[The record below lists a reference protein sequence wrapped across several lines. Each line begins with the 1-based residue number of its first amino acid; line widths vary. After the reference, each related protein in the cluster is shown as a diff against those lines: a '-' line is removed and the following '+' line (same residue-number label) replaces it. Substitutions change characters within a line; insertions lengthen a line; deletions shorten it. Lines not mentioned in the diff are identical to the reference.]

1 LVIVLSLCG
10 GAILITPYGAGL
22 AKFPFEVASSLP
34 VSVANIYE
42 WLPIPF
48 DGASGKLFLA
58 CLLGFFVFQVIYR
71 FKWRLEDLILFLFA
85 AIVACIHRRFLLIFV
100 PVFTPLLATILA
112 RWVPRYNRSKDR
124 YILNT
129 ILMISVVA
137 FTVGYFPS
145 QGDLTQATGKTYPVA
160 AVDYLNRHDVPGPM
174 YNTYGFGGYLIFS
187 RGPEHKVFLD
197 GRSELYERGGVLA
210 DYLEIADLKP
220 NAIAI
225 LQKYG
230 FESCLIKRDEALATV
245 LAALPD
251 WRKEYEDGT
260 SVLFV
265 RRSALAHAL

>member
-1 LVIVLSLCG
+1 
-10 GAILITPYGAGL
+10 
-22 AKFPFEVASSLP
+22 
-34 VSVANIYE
+34 
-42 WLPIPF
+42 
-48 DGASGKLFLA
+48 
-58 CLLGFFVFQVIYR
+58 
-71 FKWRLEDLILFLFA
+71 
-85 AIVACIHRRFLLIFV
+85 
-100 PVFTPLLATILA
+100 
-112 RWVPRYNRSKDR
+112 
-124 YILNT
+124 
-129 ILMISVVA
+129 
-137 FTVGYFPS
+137 
-145 QGDLTQATGKTYPVA
+145 
-160 AVDYLNRHDVPGPM
+160 M